1 MDTKQLRQK
10 ILDLAIRGKL
20 VPQDPNDEPVSV
32 LLERVKAEKER
43 LIAEGKIKRS
53 KKSATS
59 SDKPHYADWNLP
71 SGWVWVK
78 LEDIAIDM
86 ADGPFGSN
94 LKSSHY
100 TTDREVRIIQ
110 LSNIGEY
117 GWRDDNV
124 RYTTFEH
131 AKDIQRSI
139 VDSGDI
145 VIAKMMPAGRAIICP
160 NKDKAYVLSSDAVKL
175 KPSSLLNISYL
186 LYAIN
191 SPLFQNQVNEN
202 VQGVTRLRTS
212 IAKLKSYAF
221 PLPPLNEQTRI
232 VNSLVHYL
240 SIIDNIQDSIE
251 SINGGIVQVKSKILG
266 LAISGKL
273 VAQDPSDEP
282 AADLLQRVNPNAI
295 VSTDKSHYNGQN
307 LPNGWIQCKFSDLF
321 NVRSARRVHK
331 ADWRSEGIPFYRA
344 REIGK
349 LSDLGTVDNDLY
361 IDNLLYSE
369 FAKSGVPQSGDIM
382 ITAVGTL
389 GKTYIVR
396 KGDKFYYKDGSVLCI
411 ENRNGIDPRY
421 IEMFISSSHFK
432 EQYIW
437 ESQGTTVATL
447 TMDRINSYS
456 FVLPP
461 LNEQK
466 RIVSKVDELFAV
478 IDQIKQSLE

>member
-20 VPQDPNDEPVSV
+20 VPQDPNDEPASV

-53 KKSATS
+53 KKSASS
-59 SDKPHYADWNLP
+59 SDKPHYAVWDLP

-78 LEDIAIDM
+78 LSDIASFGGGKTPSMSDNSYWENGKHLWVTSKDMKSHRISDSRMKISDKALTIMTQYKPGTILIVTRSGILRHSLPIAILEKDATINQDLKAVSFYIQDLHPYIYYAIKAQESFILKEYHKDGTTVDSINFEKFSDILLPIPPKQEQIRIITTIEKLFGLIEEIDNNKKDLQEFVRHTKSIILDM
-86 ADGPFGSN
+86 AI
-94 LKSSHY
+94 Y
-100 TTDREVRIIQ
+100 
-110 LSNIGEY
+110 
-117 GWRDDNV
+117 
-124 RYTTFEH
+124 
-131 AKDIQRSI
+131 
-139 VDSGDI
+139 
-145 VIAKMMPAGRAIICP
+145 
-160 NKDKAYVLSSDAVKL
+160 
-175 KPSSLLNISYL
+175 
-186 LYAIN
+186 
-191 SPLFQNQVNEN
+191 
-202 VQGVTRLRTS
+202 
-212 IAKLKSYAF
+212 
-221 PLPPLNEQTRI
+221 
-232 VNSLVHYL
+232 
-240 SIIDNIQDSIE
+240 
-251 SINGGIVQVKSKILG
+251 
-266 LAISGKL
+266 GKL
-273 VAQDPSDEP
+273 VPQDPADEP
-282 AADLLQRVNPNAI
+282 AEELLRRINPAA
-295 VSTDKSHYNGQN
+295 VSTDTSHYNGQN

-478 IDQIKQSLE
+478 IDQIQQSLE

>member
-20 VPQDPNDEPVSV
+20 VPQDPNDEPASV

-53 KKSATS
+53 KKSAAS
-59 SDKPHYADWNLP
+59 SDKPHYPLEIPNN
-71 SGWVWVK
+71 WVW
-78 LEDIAIDM
+78 
-86 ADGPFGSN
+86 
-94 LKSSHY
+94 
-100 TTDREVRIIQ
+100 TT
-110 LSNIGEY
+110 IGEIASTILY
-117 GWRDDNV
+117 GV
-124 RYTTFEH
+124 SESAKESGTF
-131 AKDIQRSI
+131 KLLRITDIQNNR
-139 VDSGDI
+139 VNWQTVPFTNYDEQKAAAYLLRDGDI
-145 VIAKMMPAGRAIICP
+145 LFARTGATVGKSYLVEGLSEPSIYASYLIRVQTSTAILPTYTKLFFESGFYWEQISLNSVGVGQP
-160 NKDKAYVLSSDAVKL
+160 NVNGTTLA
-175 KPSSLLNISYL
+175 SLLMPIPPYQEQKRIVEESKKWL
-186 LYAIN
+186 SVIDVLDFELEGLMKSIDVIKPKILDLAIN
-191 SPLFQNQVNEN
+191 
-202 VQGVTRLRTS
+202 
-212 IAKLKSYAF
+212 
-221 PLPPLNEQTRI
+221 
-232 VNSLVHYL
+232 
-240 SIIDNIQDSIE
+240 
-251 SINGGIVQVKSKILG
+251 
-266 LAISGKL
+266 GKL
-273 VAQDPSDEP
+273 VPQDPADEP
-282 AADLLQRVNPNAI
+282 AVDMLKRINPNAV
-295 VSTDKSHYNGQN
+295 VSTDTSHYNGQN

-456 FVLPP
+456 FALPP

>member
-1 MDTKQLRQK
+1 MVPDYKNWVPKGMIYGLIVGAGALGAGFATSLILTKDASAPVRIGLNTALGLGTIACAKAAQWSMFAYNQFSEKAGGAVVSNLNIEKVAHSLFPLPPIYEQK
-10 ILDLAIRGKL
+10 RIVVEIELILDAIDIVNDSTNDLSLAIANVKTKVLELAISGKL
-20 VPQDPNDEPVSV
+20 VPQDP
-32 LLERVKAEKER
+32 A
-43 LIAEGKIKRS
+43 
-53 KKSATS
+53 
-59 SDKPHYADWNLP
+59 
-71 SGWVWVK
+71 
-78 LEDIAIDM
+78 
-86 ADGPFGSN
+86 
-94 LKSSHY
+94 
-100 TTDREVRIIQ
+100 
-110 LSNIGEY
+110 
-117 GWRDDNV
+117 
-124 RYTTFEH
+124 
-131 AKDIQRSI
+131 
-139 VDSGDI
+139 
-145 VIAKMMPAGRAIICP
+145 
-160 NKDKAYVLSSDAVKL
+160 
-175 KPSSLLNISYL
+175 
-186 LYAIN
+186 
-191 SPLFQNQVNEN
+191 
-202 VQGVTRLRTS
+202 
-212 IAKLKSYAF
+212 
-221 PLPPLNEQTRI
+221 
-232 VNSLVHYL
+232 
-240 SIIDNIQDSIE
+240 
-251 SINGGIVQVKSKILG
+251 
-266 LAISGKL
+266 
-273 VAQDPSDEP
+273 DEP
-282 AADLLQRVNPNAI
+282 AEELLRRINPSA
-295 VSTDKSHYNGQN
+295 VPADKSHYNGQN

>member
-1 MDTKQLRQK
+1 MNTKQLRQK

-20 VPQDPNDEPVSV
+20 VPQDPNDEPASV
-32 LLERVKAEKER
+32 LLARVKAEKER

-53 KKSATS
+53 KKTAVT
-59 SDKPHYADWNLP
+59 SDKPHYPFDLP
-71 SGWVWVK
+71 NSWCWVQLDEVA
-78 LEDIAIDM
+78 DIARGGSPRPISQFITDDPNGVNWIKIGDTEKDGKYINSCAQKIIREGVRRSRMVKKGDFLLTNSMSFGRPYILNVDGCIHDGWLVISPISKPFEIDFLYYLLSSSF
-86 ADGPFGSN
+86 AYNQFSEKAGGAVVSN
-94 LKSSHY
+94 L
-100 TTDREVRIIQ
+100 
-110 LSNIGEY
+110 NIEK
-117 GWRDDNV
+117 V
-124 RYTTFEH
+124 AH
-131 AKDIQRSI
+131 
-139 VDSGDI
+139 
-145 VIAKMMPAGRAIICP
+145 
-160 NKDKAYVLSSDAVKL
+160 
-175 KPSSLLNISYL
+175 SL
-186 LYAIN
+186 
-191 SPLFQNQVNEN
+191 
-202 VQGVTRLRTS
+202 
-212 IAKLKSYAF
+212 F
-221 PLPPLNEQTRI
+221 PLPPIYEQKRI
-232 VNSLVHYL
+232 VVEIELILDAIDIVNDSTNDLSLA
-240 SIIDNIQDSIE
+240 IAN
-251 SINGGIVQVKSKILG
+251 VKTKVLE

-273 VAQDPSDEP
+273 VPQDPADEP
-282 AADLLQRVNPNAI
+282 AEELLRRINPSA
-295 VSTDKSHYNGQN
+295 VPADKSHYNGQN

-396 KGDKFYYKDGSVLCI
+396 KGGKFYYKDGSVLCI

-478 IDQIKQSLE
+478 IDQIQQSLE